1 MVIKKIIPQGC
12 SILKTAF
19 YIHNQITIMT
29 TTISTTITKSGV
41 KLSLISVSGRLNEL
55 SFTGEFVTESELSWM
70 TLQDSGLSS
79 DEWRKEYSR
88 GTATERTSYATPKLR
103 MLQIGRGVSY
113 TTSEIISDLS
123 KLGLESVEELWQ
135 LVLKA

>member
-1 MVIKKIIPQGC
+1 
-12 SILKTAF
+12 
-19 YIHNQITIMT
+19 MT